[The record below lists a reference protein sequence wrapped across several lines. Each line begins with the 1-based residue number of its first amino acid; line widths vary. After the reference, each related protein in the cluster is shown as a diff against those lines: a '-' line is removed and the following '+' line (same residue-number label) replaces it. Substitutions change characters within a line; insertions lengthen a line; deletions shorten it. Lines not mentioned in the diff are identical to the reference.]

1 MDLSFQQATSYLPP
15 ELRQLCRA
23 LPEQTQATCEEF
35 RLRLGQPL
43 FLGTTDEERPVDTQ
57 ENPKLIQP
65 EDLRRT
71 VELATQASFHTA
83 LEQLRSGFLP
93 LPGGHRL
100 GLCGTA
106 VMREGQ
112 IVNFR
117 TVSSLAIRVAREKI
131 GLARPLLPL
140 IQRENGIENT
150 LILAPPGAGKTT
162 LLRDLVREL
171 SDGVPSLRIG
181 LADERCE
188 VSSPYNGFPQMNI
201 GGHTDVIDGCPKH
214 LALMIL
220 LRGMTPEVLA
230 MDEITAPEDVDAIL
244 TAVGCGVGLLATAHG
259 ERVKDLE
266 RRPLYRRLLEEQIF
280 RRVIEIKCSRGTR
293 SYQVKEL
300 A

>member
-1 MDLSFQQATSYLPP
+1 MELSFQQATSYLPP

-23 LPEQTQATCEEF
+23 LPEHTQATCEEF
-35 RLRLGQPL
+35 RLRLGRPL
-43 FLGTTDEERPVDTQ
+43 FIGTTDEEQPIETDGS
-57 ENPKLIQP
+57 PKLIQP

-71 VELATQASFHTA
+71 LELATQASFHTA
-83 LEQLRSGFLP
+83 LEQLQNGFLP

-100 GLCGTA
+100 GLCGTV

-117 TVSSLAIRVAREKI
+117 TVSSLAIRIAREKI
-131 GLARPLLPL
+131 GLARPLMPL
-140 IQRENGIENT
+140 IQQQNQMENT

-162 LLRDLVREL
+162 LLRDIVREL
-171 SDGVPSLRIG
+171 SDGTLSLRVG

-188 VSSPYNGFPQMNI
+188 VSSPYNGFPQMKV
-201 GGHTDVIDGCPKH
+201 GSHTDVINGCPKH

-244 TAVGCGVGLLATAHG
+244 TAVGCGVRLLATAHG
-259 ERVKDLE
+259 ERVADLE
-266 RRPLYRRLLEEQIF
+266 RRPLYRRLLEEHIF
-280 RRVIEIKCSRGTR
+280 HRVIGIKFCGGIR
-293 SYQVKEL
+293 SYQVEEL